1 MLLQVHTTPTPPVA
15 LASPTKANPMKHEPI
30 KLGETHPDYPCVH
43 TSGAFRVIAC
53 KDAIQYI
60 VQKRKGT
67 QWHNQGYYMNWDVLV
82 RHWPA
87 LMLPEP
93 SPCLLKREQRQRA
106 ILSGMTGPSSCQP
119 KVGS

>member
-1 MLLQVHTTPTPPVA
+1 
-15 LASPTKANPMKHEPI
+15 MKHEVI
-30 KLGETHPDYPCVH
+30 TLGETHQDYPFIH
-43 TSGAFRVIAC
+43 LSEPYRVIAC

-67 QWHNQGYYMNWDVLV
+67 QWHNQGYYMNWNVLV
-82 RHWPA
+82 RHWPD
-87 LMLPEP
+87 LKPPEP

-119 KVGS
+119 EVGG